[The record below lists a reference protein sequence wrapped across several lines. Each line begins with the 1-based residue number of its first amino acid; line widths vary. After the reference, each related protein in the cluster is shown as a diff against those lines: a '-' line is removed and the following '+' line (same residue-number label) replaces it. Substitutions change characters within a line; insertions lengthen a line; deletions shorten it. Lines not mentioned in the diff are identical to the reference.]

1 MQITYLGHS
10 CFEIQT
16 NDKKILI
23 DPFLVLSPNYIPQ
36 NVTDIFVTHGH
47 GDHLG
52 NAIEISNKTLNP
64 KYTFDNFV
72 VGSSNRFAH
81 AASLAVAE
89 SPGEIYNPLFLYGGV
104 GLGKTHL
111 MHSIAHFILE
121 RDPSKK
127 ILYVTSETFTN
138 ELINSIQPFVSIWFT
153 AQIVNEISSQRRL
166 NTILLYVL
174 GVVLINFI
182 CALLKSMI
190 NHVCNE
196 KESQMWSWFGKVF
209 SDKQMSL
216 DFVDLENAAIQHQR
230 QEAEENLYMFG
241 NGLAQ
246 LFWGISALVRTLVY
260 IVLSLA
266 MTVSLFISTSENRFI
281 DHPIWIGI
289 VLVCIVV
296 GGLSK
301 SKATISENDVFM
313 EYCKNTVW
321 FNRVFM
327 FFGKELYMNPKK
339 AKDVRICS
347 QNTVAEKMLDKL
359 ISHEKDDQ
367 SDITQMALYPAIAQ
381 IIIGLANAVCYLF
394 VAIKALFGAFGV
406 GSIVQYVAVLSRLG
420 EGLQELMY
428 ILSDNEVYCTHLQN
442 LFEYLDLPNHM
453 YQGSLTVEK
462 RDDNEYYVEFRNV
475 SFRYPNTDTYVLRH
489 VSLKFKVGEKL
500 AVVGMNGSGKTTF
513 IKLMCRLYD
522 PTEGEI
528 LLNGVNIK
536 KYDYNEYMSIFS
548 VVFQDFRL
556 FSFSLGQN
564 VSASAAYDREKVIEC
579 LKKAGFADRL
589 NSLPDDLDTIL
600 YKDLVADGV
609 EISGGEAQKLAA
621 QAFGAEKQN
630 FEGPPRKSRSFG
642 DFAGVQCPAVP
653 GGRAADFLPGQI
665 L

>member
-1 MQITYLGHS
+1 MKKMPITKRISVTMRGFS
-10 CFEIQT
+10 
-16 NDKKILI
+16 ILKQYC
-23 DPFLVLSPNYIPQ
+23 P
-36 NVTDIFVTHGH
+36 G
-47 GDHLG
+47 
-52 NAIEISNKTLNP
+52 
-64 KYTFDNFV
+64 
-72 VGSSNRFAH
+72 
-81 AASLAVAE
+81 LAQ
-89 SPGEIYNPLFLYGGV
+89 
-104 GLGKTHL
+104 GKA
-111 MHSIAHFILE
+111 M
-121 RDPSKK
+121 
-127 ILYVTSETFTN
+127 Y

-153 AQIVNEISSQRRL
+153 AQIVNEISPQRRL
-166 NTILLYVL
+166 KTILLYVL
-174 GVVLINFI
+174 GAVLINFI
-182 CALLKSMI
+182 CALLKSII
-190 NHVCNE
+190 NHICNE
-196 KESQMWSWFGKVF
+196 KESQMWSWFAKVF

-216 DFVDLENAAIQHQR
+216 DFVDLENAAIQQQR

-260 IVLSLA
+260 IVLSLV
-266 MTVSLFISTSENRFI
+266 MTVSLFISTSGNRFI

-301 SKATISENDVFM
+301 FKATISENDVFM

-327 FFGKELYMNPKK
+327 FFGRELYMNPEK
-339 AKDVRICS
+339 AKDVRIYS
-347 QNTVAEKMLDKL
+347 QNTVAEKMLDK
-359 ISHEKDDQ
+359 IIKHERYNQ
-367 SDITQMALYPAIAQ
+367 SDITKMALYPAIAQ
-381 IIIGLANAVCYLF
+381 IIIGFANAVCYLF
-394 VAIKALFGAFGV
+394 VTIKALFGAFGV

-475 SFRYPNTDTYVLRH
+475 SFRYPNTDIYALKH
-489 VSLKFKVGEKL
+489 VNLKFKVGEKL

-564 VSASAAYDREKVIEC
+564 ISASASYDREKVIEC
-579 LKKAGFADRL
+579 LKKAGFAERL
-589 NSLPDDLDTIL
+589 NSLPNDLDAFL
-600 YKDLVADGV
+600 YKDIDADGV
-609 EISGGEAQKLAA
+609 EISGGEAQKLALARALYKNTPFIILDEPTAALDPISEYEVYSKFNEIAGTKTAIYISHRLASCRFCDKIAVFHEGEIIQNGTHKELLADSTGKYYELWNA
-621 QAFGAEKQN
+621 QAQYYTT
-630 FEGPPRKSRSFG
+630 
-642 DFAGVQCPAVP
+642 
-653 GGRAADFLPGQI
+653 
-665 L
+665 

>member
-1 MQITYLGHS
+1 MKKMTITKRISVTMRGFS
-10 CFEIQT
+10 
-16 NDKKILI
+16 ILKQYC
-23 DPFLVLSPNYIPQ
+23 P
-36 NVTDIFVTHGH
+36 G
-47 GDHLG
+47 
-52 NAIEISNKTLNP
+52 
-64 KYTFDNFV
+64 
-72 VGSSNRFAH
+72 
-81 AASLAVAE
+81 LAQ
-89 SPGEIYNPLFLYGGV
+89 
-104 GLGKTHL
+104 GKA
-111 MHSIAHFILE
+111 M
-121 RDPSKK
+121 
-127 ILYVTSETFTN
+127 Y

-166 NTILLYVL
+166 KTILLYVL
-174 GVVLINFI
+174 GAVLINFI
-182 CALLKSMI
+182 CALLKSII

-209 SDKQMSL
+209 SDKQISL

-260 IVLSLA
+260 IVLSLV
-266 MTVSLFISTSENRFI
+266 MTVSLFISTSGNRFI

-289 VLVCIVV
+289 ILVCIAV

-327 FFGKELYMNPKK
+327 FFGKELYMNPEK
-339 AKDVRICS
+339 AKDVRIYS

-359 ISHEKDDQ
+359 ITHERDNQ
-367 SDITQMALYPAIAQ
+367 SDITKMALYPAIAQ

-428 ILSDNEVYCTHLQN
+428 ILSDNEVYCTHLQK
-442 LFEYLDLPNHM
+442 LFDYLDLPNHM

-475 SFRYPNTDTYVLRH
+475 SFRYPNTDTYVLKH
-489 VSLKFKVGEKL
+489 VNLKFKVGEKL

-564 VSASAAYDREKVIEC
+564 VSASASYDREKVIEC
-579 LKKAGFADRL
+579 LKKAGFAERL
-589 NSLPDDLDTIL
+589 NSLPNDLDTFL
-600 YKDLVADGV
+600 YKNIDAEGV
-609 EISGGEAQKLAA
+609 EISGGEAQKLALARALYKNAPFIILDEPTAALDPISEYEVYSKFNEIAGTKTSIYISHRLASCRFCDKIAVFHEGEIIQIGSHEELLADSKGKYYELWNA
-621 QAFGAEKQN
+621 QAQYYTA
-630 FEGPPRKSRSFG
+630 
-642 DFAGVQCPAVP
+642 
-653 GGRAADFLPGQI
+653 
-665 L
+665 

>member
-1 MQITYLGHS
+1 MKKMTITKRISVTMRGFS
-10 CFEIQT
+10 
-16 NDKKILI
+16 ILKQYC
-23 DPFLVLSPNYIPQ
+23 P
-36 NVTDIFVTHGH
+36 
-47 GDHLG
+47 
-52 NAIEISNKTLNP
+52 
-64 KYTFDNFV
+64 
-72 VGSSNRFAH
+72 
-81 AASLAVAE
+81 SLAQ
-89 SPGEIYNPLFLYGGV
+89 
-104 GLGKTHL
+104 GKA
-111 MHSIAHFILE
+111 M
-121 RDPSKK
+121 
-127 ILYVTSETFTN
+127 Y

-166 NTILLYVL
+166 KTILLYVL
-174 GVVLINFI
+174 GAVLINFI
-182 CALLKSMI
+182 CALLKSII

-209 SDKQMSL
+209 SDKQISL

-260 IVLSLA
+260 IVLSLV
-266 MTVSLFISTSENRFI
+266 MTVSLFISTSGNRFI

-289 VLVCIVV
+289 ILVCIAV

-327 FFGKELYMNPKK
+327 FFGKELYMNPEK
-339 AKDVRICS
+339 AKDVRIYS

-359 ISHEKDDQ
+359 ISHERDNQ
-367 SDITQMALYPAIAQ
+367 SDITKMALYPAIAQ

-462 RDDNEYYVEFRNV
+462 RDDNEYYVEFRDV
-475 SFRYPNTDTYVLRH
+475 SFKYPNTDTYVLKH
-489 VSLKFKVGEKL
+489 VNLKFKVGEKL

-564 VSASAAYDREKVIEC
+564 VSASASYDREKVIEC
-579 LKKAGFADRL
+579 LKKAGFAERL
-589 NSLPDDLDTIL
+589 NSLPNDLDTFL
-600 YKDLVADGV
+600 YKDIDAEGV
-609 EISGGEAQKLAA
+609 EISGGEAQKLALARALYKNTPFIILDEPTAALDPISEYEVYSKFNEIAGTKTSIYISHRLASCRFCDKIAVFHEGEIIQIGIHEELLADRRGKYYELWNA
-621 QAFGAEKQN
+621 QAQYYTT
-630 FEGPPRKSRSFG
+630 
-642 DFAGVQCPAVP
+642 
-653 GGRAADFLPGQI
+653 
-665 L
+665 

>member
-1 MQITYLGHS
+1 MKKMTITKRISVTMRGFS
-10 CFEIQT
+10 
-16 NDKKILI
+16 ILKQYC
-23 DPFLVLSPNYIPQ
+23 P
-36 NVTDIFVTHGH
+36 G
-47 GDHLG
+47 
-52 NAIEISNKTLNP
+52 
-64 KYTFDNFV
+64 
-72 VGSSNRFAH
+72 
-81 AASLAVAE
+81 LAQ
-89 SPGEIYNPLFLYGGV
+89 
-104 GLGKTHL
+104 GKA
-111 MHSIAHFILE
+111 M
-121 RDPSKK
+121 
-127 ILYVTSETFTN
+127 Y

-166 NTILLYVL
+166 KTILLYVL
-174 GVVLINFI
+174 GAVLINFI
-182 CALLKSMI
+182 CALLKSII

-209 SDKQMSL
+209 SDKQISL

-260 IVLSLA
+260 IVLSLV
-266 MTVSLFISTSENRFI
+266 MTVSLFISTSGNRFI

-289 VLVCIVV
+289 ILVCIAV

-327 FFGKELYMNPKK
+327 FFGKELYMNPEK
-339 AKDVRICS
+339 AKDVRIYS

-359 ISHEKDDQ
+359 ITHERDNQ
-367 SDITQMALYPAIAQ
+367 SDITKMALYPAIAQ
-381 IIIGLANAVCYLF
+381 IIIGLANAICYLF

-453 YQGSLTVEK
+453 YLGSLTVEK
-462 RDDNEYYVEFRNV
+462 RDDNEYYVEFRDV
-475 SFRYPNTDTYVLRH
+475 SFKYPNTDTYVLKH
-489 VSLKFKVGEKL
+489 VNLKFKVGEKL

-536 KYDYNEYMSIFS
+536 RYDYNEYMSIFS

-556 FSFSLGQN
+556 FSFPLGQN
-564 VSASAAYDREKVIEC
+564 VSASASYDREKVIEC
-579 LKKAGFADRL
+579 LKKAGFAERL
-589 NSLPDDLDTIL
+589 NSLPNDLDTFL
-600 YKDLVADGV
+600 YKDIDAEGV
-609 EISGGEAQKLAA
+609 EISGGEAQKLALARALYKNTPFIILDEPTAALDPISEYEVYSKFNEIAGTKTSIYISHRLASCRFCDKIAVFHEGEIIQIGIHEELLADRRGKYYELWNA
-621 QAFGAEKQN
+621 QAQYYTT
-630 FEGPPRKSRSFG
+630 
-642 DFAGVQCPAVP
+642 
-653 GGRAADFLPGQI
+653 
-665 L
+665 

>member
-1 MQITYLGHS
+1 MKKMTITKRISVTMRGFS
-10 CFEIQT
+10 
-16 NDKKILI
+16 ILKQYC
-23 DPFLVLSPNYIPQ
+23 P
-36 NVTDIFVTHGH
+36 G
-47 GDHLG
+47 
-52 NAIEISNKTLNP
+52 
-64 KYTFDNFV
+64 
-72 VGSSNRFAH
+72 
-81 AASLAVAE
+81 LAQ
-89 SPGEIYNPLFLYGGV
+89 
-104 GLGKTHL
+104 GKA
-111 MHSIAHFILE
+111 M
-121 RDPSKK
+121 
-127 ILYVTSETFTN
+127 Y

-166 NTILLYVL
+166 KTILLYVL
-174 GVVLINFI
+174 GAVLINFI
-182 CALLKSMI
+182 CALLKSII

-209 SDKQMSL
+209 SDKQISL
-216 DFVDLENAAIQHQR
+216 DFVDLENSAIQHQR
-230 QEAEENLYMFG
+230 QEAKENLYMFG
-241 NGLAQ
+241 NGLPQ

-260 IVLSLA
+260 IVLSLV
-266 MTVSLFISTSENRFI
+266 MTVSLFISTSGNRSI

-289 VLVCIVV
+289 ILVCIAV

-327 FFGKELYMNPKK
+327 FFGKELYMNPEK
-339 AKDVRICS
+339 AKDVRIYS

-359 ISHEKDDQ
+359 ITHERDNQ
-367 SDITQMALYPAIAQ
+367 SDITKMALYPAIAQ
-381 IIIGLANAVCYLF
+381 IIIGLANAICYLF

-462 RDDNEYYVEFRNV
+462 RDDNEYYVEFRDV
-475 SFRYPNTDTYVLRH
+475 SFKYPNTDTYVLKH
-489 VSLKFKVGEKL
+489 VNLKFKVGEKL

-564 VSASAAYDREKVIEC
+564 VSASASYDREKVIEC
-579 LKKAGFADRL
+579 LKKAGFAERL
-589 NSLPDDLDTIL
+589 NSLPNDLDTFL
-600 YKDLVADGV
+600 YKDIDAEGV
-609 EISGGEAQKLAA
+609 EISGGEAQKLALARALYKNTPFIILDEPTAALDPISEYEVYSKFNEIAGTKTSIYISHRLASCRFCDKIAVFHEGEIIQIGIHEELLADRRGKYYELWNA
-621 QAFGAEKQN
+621 QAQYYTT
-630 FEGPPRKSRSFG
+630 
-642 DFAGVQCPAVP
+642 
-653 GGRAADFLPGQI
+653 
-665 L
+665 

>member
-1 MQITYLGHS
+1 MKKMTITKRISVTMRGFS
-10 CFEIQT
+10 
-16 NDKKILI
+16 ILKQYC
-23 DPFLVLSPNYIPQ
+23 P
-36 NVTDIFVTHGH
+36 G
-47 GDHLG
+47 
-52 NAIEISNKTLNP
+52 
-64 KYTFDNFV
+64 
-72 VGSSNRFAH
+72 
-81 AASLAVAE
+81 LAQ
-89 SPGEIYNPLFLYGGV
+89 
-104 GLGKTHL
+104 GKA
-111 MHSIAHFILE
+111 M
-121 RDPSKK
+121 
-127 ILYVTSETFTN
+127 Y
-138 ELINSIQPFVSIWFT
+138 ELINSVQPFVSIWFT
-153 AQIVNEISSQRRL
+153 AQIVNEILSQRRL
-166 NTILLYVL
+166 KTILLYVL
-174 GVVLINFI
+174 GAVLINFI
-182 CALLKSMI
+182 CALLKSII

-209 SDKQMSL
+209 SDKQISL

-260 IVLSLA
+260 IVLSLV
-266 MTVSLFISTSENRFI
+266 MTVSLFISTSGNRFI

-289 VLVCIVV
+289 ILVCIAV

-327 FFGKELYMNPKK
+327 FFGKELYMNPEK
-339 AKDVRICS
+339 AKDVRIYS

-359 ISHEKDDQ
+359 ITHERDNQ
-367 SDITQMALYPAIAQ
+367 SDITKMALYPAIAQ

-428 ILSDNEVYCTHLQN
+428 ILSDNEVYCTHLQK
-442 LFEYLDLPNHM
+442 LFDYLELPNHM

-475 SFRYPNTDTYVLRH
+475 SFRYPNTDTYVLKH
-489 VSLKFKVGEKL
+489 VNLKFKVGEKL

-564 VSASAAYDREKVIEC
+564 VSASASYDREKVIEC
-579 LKKAGFADRL
+579 LKKAGFAERL
-589 NSLPDDLDTIL
+589 NSLPNDLDTFL
-600 YKDLVADGV
+600 YKDIDAEGV
-609 EISGGEAQKLAA
+609 EISGGEAQKLALARALYKNTPFIILDEPTAALDPISEYEVYSKFNEIAGTKTSIYISHRLASCRFCDKIAVFHEGEIIQIGSHEELLADSKGKYYELWNA
-621 QAFGAEKQN
+621 QAQYYTA
-630 FEGPPRKSRSFG
+630 
-642 DFAGVQCPAVP
+642 
-653 GGRAADFLPGQI
+653 
-665 L
+665 

>member
-1 MQITYLGHS
+1 MKKMTITKRISVTMRGFS
-10 CFEIQT
+10 
-16 NDKKILI
+16 ILKQYC
-23 DPFLVLSPNYIPQ
+23 P
-36 NVTDIFVTHGH
+36 G
-47 GDHLG
+47 
-52 NAIEISNKTLNP
+52 
-64 KYTFDNFV
+64 
-72 VGSSNRFAH
+72 
-81 AASLAVAE
+81 LAQ
-89 SPGEIYNPLFLYGGV
+89 
-104 GLGKTHL
+104 GKA
-111 MHSIAHFILE
+111 M
-121 RDPSKK
+121 
-127 ILYVTSETFTN
+127 Y

-166 NTILLYVL
+166 KTILLYVL
-174 GVVLINFI
+174 GAVLINFI
-182 CALLKSMI
+182 CALLKSII

-209 SDKQMSL
+209 SDKQISL

-260 IVLSLA
+260 IVLSLV
-266 MTVSLFISTSENRFI
+266 MTVSLFISTSGNRFI
-281 DHPIWIGI
+281 NHPIWIGI
-289 VLVCIVV
+289 ILVCIAV

-327 FFGKELYMNPKK
+327 FFGKELYMNPEK
-339 AKDVRICS
+339 AKDVRIYS

-359 ISHEKDDQ
+359 ITHERDNQ
-367 SDITQMALYPAIAQ
+367 SDITKMALYPAIAQ
-381 IIIGLANAVCYLF
+381 IIIGLANAICYLF

-462 RDDNEYYVEFRNV
+462 RDDNEYYVEFRDV
-475 SFRYPNTDTYVLRH
+475 SFKYPNTDTYVLKH
-489 VSLKFKVGEKL
+489 VNLKFKVGEKL

-536 KYDYNEYMSIFS
+536 RYDYNEYMSIFS

-556 FSFSLGQN
+556 FSFPLGQN
-564 VSASAAYDREKVIEC
+564 VSASASYDREKVIEC
-579 LKKAGFADRL
+579 LKKAGFAERL
-589 NSLPDDLDTIL
+589 NSLPNDLDTFL
-600 YKDLVADGV
+600 YKDIDAEGV
-609 EISGGEAQKLAA
+609 EISGGEAQKLALARALYKNTPFIILDEPTAALDPISEYEVYSKFNEIAGTKTSIYISHRLASCRFCDKIAVFHEGEIIQIGIHEELLADRRGKYYELWNA
-621 QAFGAEKQN
+621 QAQYYTT
-630 FEGPPRKSRSFG
+630 
-642 DFAGVQCPAVP
+642 
-653 GGRAADFLPGQI
+653 
-665 L
+665 

>member
-1 MQITYLGHS
+1 MKKMTITKRISVTMRGFS
-10 CFEIQT
+10 
-16 NDKKILI
+16 ILKQYC
-23 DPFLVLSPNYIPQ
+23 P
-36 NVTDIFVTHGH
+36 
-47 GDHLG
+47 
-52 NAIEISNKTLNP
+52 
-64 KYTFDNFV
+64 
-72 VGSSNRFAH
+72 
-81 AASLAVAE
+81 SLAQ
-89 SPGEIYNPLFLYGGV
+89 
-104 GLGKTHL
+104 GKA
-111 MHSIAHFILE
+111 M
-121 RDPSKK
+121 
-127 ILYVTSETFTN
+127 Y

-166 NTILLYVL
+166 KTILPYVL
-174 GVVLINFI
+174 GAVLINFI
-182 CALLKSMI
+182 CALLKSII

-209 SDKQMSL
+209 SDKQISL

-260 IVLSLA
+260 IVISLV
-266 MTVSLFISTSENRFI
+266 MTVSLFISTSGNRFI

-289 VLVCIVV
+289 ILVCIAV

-339 AKDVRICS
+339 AKDVRIYS

-359 ISHEKDDQ
+359 ISHERDNQ
-367 SDITQMALYPAIAQ
+367 SDITKMALYPAIAQ

-462 RDDNEYYVEFRNV
+462 RDDNEYYVEFRDV
-475 SFRYPNTDTYVLRH
+475 SFKYPNTDTYVLKH
-489 VSLKFKVGEKL
+489 VNLKFKVGEKL

-564 VSASAAYDREKVIEC
+564 VSASASYDREKVIEC
-579 LKKAGFADRL
+579 LKKAGFAERL
-589 NSLPDDLDTIL
+589 NSLPNDLDTFL
-600 YKDLVADGV
+600 YKDIDAEGV
-609 EISGGEAQKLAA
+609 EISGGEAQKLALARALYKNTPFIILDEPTAALDPISEYEVYSKFNEIAGTKTSIYISHRLASCRFCDKIAVFHEGEIIQIGIHEELLADRRGKYYELWNA
-621 QAFGAEKQN
+621 QAQYYTT
-630 FEGPPRKSRSFG
+630 
-642 DFAGVQCPAVP
+642 
-653 GGRAADFLPGQI
+653 
-665 L
+665 

>member
-1 MQITYLGHS
+1 MKKMTITKRISVTMRGFS
-10 CFEIQT
+10 
-16 NDKKILI
+16 ILKQYC
-23 DPFLVLSPNYIPQ
+23 P
-36 NVTDIFVTHGH
+36 G
-47 GDHLG
+47 
-52 NAIEISNKTLNP
+52 
-64 KYTFDNFV
+64 
-72 VGSSNRFAH
+72 
-81 AASLAVAE
+81 LAQ
-89 SPGEIYNPLFLYGGV
+89 
-104 GLGKTHL
+104 GKA
-111 MHSIAHFILE
+111 M
-121 RDPSKK
+121 
-127 ILYVTSETFTN
+127 Y
-138 ELINSIQPFVSIWFT
+138 ELINSIQPFVSILFT

-166 NTILLYVL
+166 KTILLYVL
-174 GVVLINFI
+174 GAVLINFI
-182 CALLKSMI
+182 CALLKSII

-209 SDKQMSL
+209 SDKQISL

-260 IVLSLA
+260 IVLSLV
-266 MTVSLFISTSENRFI
+266 MTVSLFISTSGNRFI

-289 VLVCIVV
+289 ILVCIAV

-327 FFGKELYMNPKK
+327 FFGKELYMNPEK
-339 AKDVRICS
+339 AKDVRIYS

-359 ISHEKDDQ
+359 ISHERDNQ
-367 SDITQMALYPAIAQ
+367 SDITKMALYPAIAQ

-462 RDDNEYYVEFRNV
+462 RDDNEYYVEFRDV
-475 SFRYPNTDTYVLRH
+475 SFKYPNTDTYVLKH
-489 VSLKFKVGEKL
+489 VNLKFKVGEKL

-564 VSASAAYDREKVIEC
+564 VSASASYDREKVIEC
-579 LKKAGFADRL
+579 LKKAGFAERL
-589 NSLPDDLDTIL
+589 NSLPNDLDTFL
-600 YKDLVADGV
+600 YKDIDAEGV
-609 EISGGEAQKLAA
+609 EISGGEAQKFALARALYKNTPFIILDEPTAALDPISEYEVYSKFNEIAGTKTSIYISHRLASCRFCDKIAVFHEGEIIQIGSHEELLSDSKGKYYELWNA
-621 QAFGAEKQN
+621 QAQYYTT
-630 FEGPPRKSRSFG
+630 
-642 DFAGVQCPAVP
+642 
-653 GGRAADFLPGQI
+653 
-665 L
+665 

>member
-1 MQITYLGHS
+1 MKKMTITKRISVTMRGFS
-10 CFEIQT
+10 
-16 NDKKILI
+16 ILKQYC
-23 DPFLVLSPNYIPQ
+23 P
-36 NVTDIFVTHGH
+36 G
-47 GDHLG
+47 
-52 NAIEISNKTLNP
+52 
-64 KYTFDNFV
+64 
-72 VGSSNRFAH
+72 
-81 AASLAVAE
+81 LAQ
-89 SPGEIYNPLFLYGGV
+89 
-104 GLGKTHL
+104 GKA
-111 MHSIAHFILE
+111 M
-121 RDPSKK
+121 
-127 ILYVTSETFTN
+127 Y
-138 ELINSIQPFVSIWFT
+138 ELINSVQPFVSIWFT

-166 NTILLYVL
+166 KTILLYVL
-174 GVVLINFI
+174 GAVLINFI
-182 CALLKSMI
+182 CALLKSII

-209 SDKQMSL
+209 SDKQISL

-260 IVLSLA
+260 IVLSLV
-266 MTVSLFISTSENRFI
+266 MTVSLFISTSGNRFI

-289 VLVCIVV
+289 ILVCIAV

-327 FFGKELYMNPKK
+327 FFGKELYMNPEK
-339 AKDVRICS
+339 AKDVRIYS

-359 ISHEKDDQ
+359 ITHERDNQ
-367 SDITQMALYPAIAQ
+367 SDITKMALYPAIAQ

-428 ILSDNEVYCTHLQN
+428 ILSDNEVYCTHLQK
-442 LFEYLDLPNHM
+442 LFDYLELPNHM

-475 SFRYPNTDTYVLRH
+475 SFRYPNTDTYVLKH
-489 VSLKFKVGEKL
+489 VNLKFKVGEKL

-564 VSASAAYDREKVIEC
+564 VSASASYDREKVIEC
-579 LKKAGFADRL
+579 LKKAGFAERL
-589 NSLPDDLDTIL
+589 NSLPNDLDTFL
-600 YKDLVADGV
+600 YKDIDAEGV
-609 EISGGEAQKLAA
+609 EISGGEAQKLALARALYKNTPFIILDEPTAALDPISEYEVYSKFNEIAGTKTSIYISHRLASCRFCDKIAVFHEGEIIQIGSHEELLADSKGKYYELWNA
-621 QAFGAEKQN
+621 QAQYYTA
-630 FEGPPRKSRSFG
+630 
-642 DFAGVQCPAVP
+642 
-653 GGRAADFLPGQI
+653 
-665 L
+665 